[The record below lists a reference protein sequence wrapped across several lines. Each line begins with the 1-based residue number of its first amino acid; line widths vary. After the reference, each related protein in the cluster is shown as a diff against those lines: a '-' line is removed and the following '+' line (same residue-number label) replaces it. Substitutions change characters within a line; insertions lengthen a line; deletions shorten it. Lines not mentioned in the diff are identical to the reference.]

1 MIFESLSL
9 ENFGA
14 YAGVQN
20 AILAPAPGKPV
31 VLFGGMNGGGKT
43 TLLDALQLVLYGPR
57 ARTSTRGRAGYHEFL
72 LSCINRNVEPHVGAT
87 ITLRFSRFS
96 NGQMVPCEV
105 QRAWRE
111 TGSGVVETVTATQAG
126 EFDSTLT
133 DHWDEFI
140 EGYLP
145 SRIAHLFFFDGE
157 QIKEL
162 AERENAAEILGTA
175 IHSLLGLDIVDRLQA
190 DLKVLERR
198 KRAEVLDG
206 QAAADFSRV
215 QLDITNI
222 EALQSEVCF
231 ERAALENTVGRHR
244 KDANDA
250 RERFR
255 AAGGDTYAR
264 RAEIEKELTELRRQE
279 SIESEKLRDLLA
291 GPLPLAIVSPLLA
304 AAEAD
309 AQKESQNQT
318 AAAVLNAVGQRDSE
332 LLALL
337 KQQKVPADAITLAA
351 DFLENDRNKR
361 ALAANSVGDQR
372 YASDAVPVL
381 AHTLRY
387 VLPSVIADA
396 EAVIAHLATISDGIT
411 RLERDLASVPDA
423 DSLADLQQKLD
434 HAEATLREKNAALE
448 AVALKQAALTGQRA
462 DAERRLE
469 RFADGAIDAE
479 QREDSRGRILRHSA
493 RVRSTL
499 TSFRS
504 RVVQRHIARLEALIL
519 ESLQQLFRKRT
530 LAAQIVIDPD
540 TFNVT
545 LVNASGQTIPFHRL
559 SAGER
564 QLLATALLWGLA
576 RASGRPVPT
585 VIDTPLGRL
594 DSTHRQHL
602 VRDYFP
608 RASHQVI
615 LLSTDE
621 EIRGAH
627 LDTLRPS
634 IARTYRLNHND
645 ATGASSIEEGY
656 FEFHNATT

>member
-1 MIFESLSL
+1 M
-9 ENFGA
+9 
-14 YAGVQN
+14 
-20 AILAPAPGKPV
+20 
-31 VLFGGMNGGGKT
+31 
-43 TLLDALQLVLYGPR
+43 
-57 ARTSTRGRAGYHEFL
+57 
-72 LSCINRNVEPHVGAT
+72 
-87 ITLRFSRFS
+87 
-96 NGQMVPCEV
+96 
-105 QRAWRE
+105 
-111 TGSGVVETVTATQAG
+111 
-126 EFDSTLT
+126 
-133 DHWDEFI
+133 
-140 EGYLP
+140 
-145 SRIAHLFFFDGE
+145 
-157 QIKEL
+157 
-162 AERENAAEILGTA
+162 
-175 IHSLLGLDIVDRLQA
+175 
-190 DLKVLERR
+190 
-198 KRAEVLDG
+198 
-206 QAAADFSRV
+206 
-215 QLDITNI
+215 
-222 EALQSEVCF
+222 
-231 ERAALENTVGRHR
+231 
-244 KDANDA
+244 
-250 RERFR
+250 
-255 AAGGDTYAR
+255 
-264 RAEIEKELTELRRQE
+264 
-279 SIESEKLRDLLA
+279 
-291 GPLPLAIVSPLLA
+291 
-304 AAEAD
+304 
-309 AQKESQNQT
+309 
-318 AAAVLNAVGQRDSE
+318 
-332 LLALL
+332 LALL
-337 KQQKVPADAITLAA
+337 KQQKVPADAIILAA

-621 EIRGAH
+621 EIRPAY
-627 LDTLRPS
+627 LDILRPS

-645 ATGASSIEEGY
+645 ATGATSIEEGY
-656 FEFHNATT
+656 FEFHTATT